1 MVLAARPYSYDLG
14 EPTTTPTNIR
24 QKVNLGDAMG
34 DMKFAGSNPYLDANK
49 QALIHSARNLW
60 GSHQEPQAYMG
71 FANGQSAGH
80 GIRSIGPTSDG
91 SFDGSH
97 FLGHEDGL
105 SSYLGH
111 GDDNQRTEDEKLLA
125 MLSDMAKGAADDDSD
140 VMSLLPVEVQEDDP
154 IVRSLL
160 AQCGSMWEE
169 VHAEAEVKNELQS
182 RLRRELRQLQE
193 RSERQ
198 YQESTVFMQR
208 LASAKQ
214 TLADKLKESSLANQE
229 LRARINSE
237 WRQNERLRCTISEGV
252 KSLTARAAEL
262 SAQIW
267 EVSDSQATL
276 VEQIQVATATQARL
290 QTELQEERAATWRQS
305 ADVVTTF
312 ARGGPAGV
320 SASSG
325 AKGPSWEDS
334 GIKALEARQA
344 KQVEELNQEL
354 EREKTQRSSLEAE
367 LLEVTTQAAARGIPT
382 RRGLDTEDGS
392 AAESQTDE
400 VSFSAFAGEPV
411 VSLQEVLKRLH
422 EVEELRSELEMKR
435 REAREAEDE
444 KRQAEEKL
452 QAEQD
457 ELVSLQ
463 ASLDSSEGQS
473 LEHAKEIGEA
483 EDLIEVLRDQIKIEQ
498 ASLREEEHSADR
510 RRELFRSQVASKR
523 AELARLHDVN
533 ESLTEDLERK
543 TGCFGGGGSS
553 SRNRP
558 AESYS
563 PPQQANGNRGGV
575 HQGRPGPPGRG
586 PPGPPSRGPPPA
598 IRGPPGPPGGGRPSD
613 APRGPPGYDNSEVAN
628 RRGTRAPPTLR
639 RQDSDDE
646 L

>member
-267 EVSDSQATL
+267 ELQALNRYVKWARATFFIRLNLDQTSSGWDAVIHNDGDEEALLAQVQALVPRINAL
-276 VEQIQVATATQARL
+276 VENPSLSQHKAL
-290 QTELQEERAATWRQS
+290 P
-305 ADVVTTF
+305 DH
-312 ARGGPAGV
+312 AGINFPKKGDIP
-320 SASSG
+320 SG
-325 AKGPSWEDS
+325 AVAAFGLRPPS
-334 GIKALEARQA
+334 
-344 KQVEELNQEL
+344 VP
-354 EREKTQRSSLEAE
+354 SL
-367 LLEVTTQAAARGIPT
+367 V
-382 RRGLDTEDGS
+382 
-392 AAESQTDE
+392 
-400 VSFSAFAGEPV
+400 
-411 VSLQEVLKRLH
+411 K
-422 EVEELRSELEMKR
+422 
-435 REAREAEDE
+435 
-444 KRQAEEKL
+444 
-452 QAEQD
+452 
-457 ELVSLQ
+457 
-463 ASLDSSEGQS
+463 
-473 LEHAKEIGEA
+473 
-483 EDLIEVLRDQIKIEQ
+483 
-498 ASLREEEHSADR
+498 
-510 RRELFRSQVASKR
+510 
-523 AELARLHDVN
+523 
-533 ESLTEDLERK
+533 
-543 TGCFGGGGSS
+543 
-553 SRNRP
+553 
-558 AESYS
+558 
-563 PPQQANGNRGGV
+563 PQQAEAGG
-575 HQGRPGPPGRG
+575 
-586 PPGPPSRGPPPA
+586 
-598 IRGPPGPPGGGRPSD
+598 
-613 APRGPPGYDNSEVAN
+613 
-628 RRGTRAPPTLR
+628 LC
-639 RQDSDDE
+639 